1 MKDMKLKHKQK
12 NNILMVI
19 LFISLLGLLGVFIY
33 ARNWENV
40 NRYCRQWRL
49 EQQAKL
55 EQRRQEKILESVIE
69 VTGIVEMS
77 HDMPV
82 LTRTAEGVDILEVPL
97 ISQTD
102 CGYLTGCELVSGAMM
117 MNYYEQDIT
126 AQDLYEVIPKSDN
139 PIDENGIGISPN
151 QYFIGNPQYANGY
164 GCYAEP
170 LLQAMNQL
178 LSEGWHAV
186 NISGTDLESIESN
199 YLKQKT
205 PVIIWAT
212 FRMTEPEMGKRWML
226 EDGTDFQWLAGEHC
240 LVLVGSDENYY
251 YFNDPDHPGEVIGYE
266 RDLVELRYEQLGR
279 QAIIISR

>member
-1 MKDMKLKHKQK
+1 
-12 NNILMVI
+12 MVI
-19 LFISLLGLLGVFIY
+19 LSISLLGLLGVFIY

-40 NRYCRQWRL
+40 NQYCRQWRL

-55 EQRRQEKILESVIE
+55 EQRKQEKILESAVK

-77 HDMPV
+77 HNMPV

-102 CGYLTGCELVSGAMM
+102 CGYLTGCELVSGAML
-117 MNYYEQDIT
+117 MNYYEQGIT

-151 QYFIGNPQYANGY
+151 QYFIGNPRYANGY

-186 NISGTDLESIESN
+186 NISGTDLETIESN
-199 YLKQKT
+199 YLMQKT

-266 RDLVELRYEQLGR
+266 RDLVELRYEQLGK